1 MNGDYTYDEKMY
13 LILSE
18 TKYKRFPY
26 ETRDLGDDMS
36 IVNQAILDYFKP
48 RFLMDHRTRCA
59 YEFMDANENLTT
71 VKDKDICWDH
81 IADLPSDSQFVAR
94 QKCFHYPSFVRQ
106 YKNGVAM
113 VVWQLNPDGRY
124 YMDDDGF
131 GMTDD
136 EEINIYGFID
146 RTGQVVLPFR
156 TIKDYSELE
165 TLRKE
170 AEGAVKSR

>member
-1 MNGDYTYDEKMY
+1 
-13 LILSE
+13 
-18 TKYKRFPY
+18 
-26 ETRDLGDDMS
+26 
-36 IVNQAILDYFKP
+36 
-48 RFLMDHRTRCA
+48 
-59 YEFMDANENLTT
+59 
-71 VKDKDICWDH
+71 
-81 IADLPSDSQFVAR
+81 
-94 QKCFHYPSFVRQ
+94 
-106 YKNGVAM
+106 
-113 VVWQLNPDGRY
+113 
-124 YMDDDGF
+124 MDDDGF